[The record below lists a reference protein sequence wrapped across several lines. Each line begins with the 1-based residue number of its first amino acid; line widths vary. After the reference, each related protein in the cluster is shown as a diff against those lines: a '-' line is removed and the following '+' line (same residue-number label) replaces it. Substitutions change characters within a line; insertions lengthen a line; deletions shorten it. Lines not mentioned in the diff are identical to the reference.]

1 MRTVSA
7 TEAKQRF
14 AAILDAAQHEPIM
27 VRRQKR
33 EVAVVLSPRDYERL
47 RALNLRELDEY
58 CQRIGAQA
66 AERGLTEEKLDEIL
80 NDGDDAADRR

>member
-58 CQRIGAQA
+58 CRRIGAQA
-66 AERGLTEEKLDEIL
+66 AERGLTEEKLAEIL
-80 NDGDDAADRR
+80 DDGDGEADRR

>member
-47 RALNLRELDEY
+47 RALNLRELEEY

-66 AERGLTEEKLDEIL
+66 AERGLTEEKLAEIL
-80 NDGDDAADRR
+80 DDGDGETDRR

>member
-33 EVAVVLSPRDYERL
+33 EVAVVLSPREYERL

-66 AERGLTEEKLDEIL
+66 AERGLTEEKLAEIL
-80 NDGDDAADRR
+80 DDGDNETDRR

>member
-47 RALNLRELDEY
+47 RSLNLRELEEY

-66 AERGLTEEKLDEIL
+66 AERGLTEEKLAEIL
-80 NDGDDAADRR
+80 DDGDDEADRR

>member
-7 TEAKQRF
+7 TEAKQRL

-33 EVAVVLSPRDYERL
+33 EVAVVLSPREYERL
-47 RALNLRELDEY
+47 RGLNLQELDQY
-58 CQRIGAQA
+58 CDRIAVQA
-66 AERGLTEEKLDEIL
+66 AERGLTEEKLAEIL
-80 NDGDDAADRR
+80 DGKSADAGRR

>member
-14 AAILDAAQHEPIM
+14 AAILDAAQYEPIM

-66 AERGLTEEKLDEIL
+66 AERGLTEEKLAEIL
-80 NDGDDAADRR
+80 NDGGGEADRR

>member
-66 AERGLTEEKLDEIL
+66 AERGLTEEKLAEIL
-80 NDGDDAADRR
+80 DDGDNETDRR

>member
-80 NDGDDAADRR
+80 NDGDDAADRC

>member
-66 AERGLTEEKLDEIL
+66 AERGLTEEKLAEIL
-80 NDGDDAADRR
+80 DDAGGEADRR

>member
-1 MRTVSA
+1 VRTVSA

-33 EVAVVLSPRDYERL
+33 EVAVVLSPREYERL

-66 AERGLTEEKLDEIL
+66 AERGLTEEKLAEIL
-80 NDGDDAADRR
+80 DDGDNETDRR

>member
-66 AERGLTEEKLDEIL
+66 AQRGLTEEKLAEIL
-80 NDGDDAADRR
+80 DDGDDEADRR

>member
-1 MRTVSA
+1 MKIVSA
-7 TEAKQRF
+7 TEAKRRF

-66 AERGLTEEKLDEIL
+66 AERGLTEEKLAEIL
-80 NDGDDAADRR
+80 DDGD

>member
-7 TEAKQRF
+7 TEAKQRL

-33 EVAVVLSPRDYERL
+33 EVAVVLSPREYERL
-47 RALNLRELDEY
+47 RGLNLQELDQY
-58 CQRIGAQA
+58 CDRIAVQA
-66 AERGLTEEKLDEIL
+66 AERGLTEEKLAEIL
-80 NDGDDAADRR
+80 DGESADAGRR

>member
-47 RALNLRELDEY
+47 RALNLRELEEY

-66 AERGLTEEKLDEIL
+66 AERGLTEEKLAEIL
-80 NDGDDAADRR
+80 DDVDGETDRR

>member
-7 TEAKQRF
+7 TEAKQKF

-66 AERGLTEEKLDEIL
+66 AERGLTEEKLAEIL
-80 NDGDDAADRR
+80 DDGDDAADSR

>member
-66 AERGLTEEKLDEIL
+66 AERGLTEEKLAEIL
-80 NDGDDAADRR
+80 DDGDGEADRR

>member
-1 MRTVSA
+1 
-7 TEAKQRF
+7 
-14 AAILDAAQHEPIM
+14 M

-66 AERGLTEEKLDEIL
+66 AERGLTEEKLAEIL
-80 NDGDDAADRR
+80 DDGSGEAHRR

>member
-66 AERGLTEEKLDEIL
+66 AERGLTEEKLAEIL
-80 NDGDDAADRR
+80 DDGDGETDRR

>member
-7 TEAKQRF
+7 TEAKQKF

-66 AERGLTEEKLDEIL
+66 AERGLTEEKLAEIL
-80 NDGDDAADRR
+80 DDGSGEAHRR

>member
-7 TEAKQRF
+7 TEAKQRL

-33 EVAVVLSPRDYERL
+33 EVAVVLSPREYERL
-47 RALNLRELDEY
+47 RGLNLQELDEF
-58 CQRIGAQA
+58 CKRIA
-66 AERGLTEEKLDEIL
+66 ARAAARGLTEEKLAEIL
-80 NDGDDAADRR
+80 DDGDDEANRR

>member
-58 CQRIGAQA
+58 CQRIGTQA
-66 AERGLTEEKLDEIL
+66 AERGLTEEELAEIL
-80 NDGDDAADRR
+80 DDGDDEADRR

>member
-66 AERGLTEEKLDEIL
+66 AERGLTEEKLAEIL
-80 NDGDDAADRR
+80 DDGDDEADRR